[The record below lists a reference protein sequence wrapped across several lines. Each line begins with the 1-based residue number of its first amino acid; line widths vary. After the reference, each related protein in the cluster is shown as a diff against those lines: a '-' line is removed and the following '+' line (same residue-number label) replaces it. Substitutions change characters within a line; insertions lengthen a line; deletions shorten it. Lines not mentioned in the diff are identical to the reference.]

1 MRRLALLFSAAL
13 ALVLLASSAIAES
26 SASDLET
33 PWDYSGDV
41 KQVPPAI
48 LTSDTVDPFEWDP
61 LYLIGADWVREN
73 SVGTD
78 VLEVWVCEP
87 GGVQLGVTVA
97 QTVAILDSGVGAY
110 YAEISGGRYTIDF
123 VEAGI
128 VMVPNSNLCMPAVQE
143 AAVSQPAVSS
153 GAIVVVA
160 GSGSGG
166 YTSILAG
173 TCGGC
178 GFPTNERIAV
188 VGGRAVSNS
197 WQGIYDMQTSVH
209 EIGHMLQFPHT
220 YTGVTSSEYDSPADF
235 MSGNLRTDGN
245 ISLFPYLTVA
255 ANRYAAGW
263 IDPSDVVV
271 IKNADDQRSLE
282 IVTYDRAGTQMVAFA
297 PDPTIWVSIEA
308 RQSRPWDPIPADYE
322 GVAVHLISQRLSD
335 CFPTGYGWCFGVS
348 RRQQQ
353 AVSAPFT
360 TDHALGVGEYLDI
373 AGFTIEVVGR
383 TADGYQ
389 IELNAGVPR
398 FSDVPRSHTFAA
410 GIEWMADQGI
420 TKGCNPSEGNTKFC
434 PDQVVTRGQMAAFL
448 VRALGLTDRLDNP
461 FTDDDDSV
469 FQADIE
475 KLAAAGIT
483 KGCNPS
489 EGNTEFCPDG
499 KVTREQM
506 AAFLVRALGYVDDGG
521 GNLFTDDDSSIFE
534 GAIDRMAT
542 AGVTKGCNPPTND
555 RFCPTDFV
563 TRGQMAAFL
572 SRALSG

>member
-1 MRRLALLFSAAL
+1 VGLFGRCE
-13 ALVLLASSAIAES
+13 AS
-26 SASDLET
+26 
-33 PWDYSGDV
+33 
-41 KQVPPAI
+41 PP
-48 LTSDTVDPFEWDP
+48 DP
-61 LYLIGADWVREN
+61 LYLIGAEWVREN
-73 SVGTD
+73 SIGTD

-97 QTVAILDSGVGAY
+97 ETVAILDSGVGAY
-110 YAEISGGRYTIDF
+110 YTEISGGRYTIDF
-123 VEAGI
+123 VAAGI
-128 VMVPNSNLCMPAVQE
+128 VAVPDSNLCMPAVQE

-220 YTGVTSSEYDSPADF
+220 YTGETSSEYDSPADF
-235 MSGNLRTDGN
+235 MSGNLRTDGS

-263 IDPSDVVV
+263 IDPADVVV
-271 IKNADDQRSLE
+271 IKTSDDQRTLE

-297 PDPTIWVSIEA
+297 PDPTVWVSIEA
-308 RQSRPWDPIPADYE
+308 RQTRPWDPIPAEYE
-322 GVAVHLISQRLSD
+322 GVAVHIISQLPSD
-335 CFPTGYGWCFGVS
+335 CFPTGYGWCFGLS
-348 RRQQQ
+348 RRHQQ
-353 AVSAPFT
+353 AVIAPFT

-398 FSDVPRSHTFAA
+398 FADVPRSHTFAA

-469 FQADIE
+469 FEADIE

-489 EGNTEFCPDG
+489 EGNTRFCPDG

-521 GNLFTDDDSSIFE
+521 GDLFTDDDSSIFE

-572 SRALSG
+572 SRALGE